1 MTRPGTPL
9 HWLLAFAL
17 IATGVVSG
25 VVLYCFDPSQGGIYP
40 VCLFHRMTGLM
51 CPGCGSLRA
60 LHQLLH
66 GHPAKAFQFN
76 PLLVTWI
83 PFGLWFGLAAW
94 CRGRTRV
101 AVAEGGRPASVKWL
115 WLCLGLGLAFTV
127 WRNIPG
133 TFFWNLPR

>member
-1 MTRPGTPL
+1 MTKPGTDL

-60 LHQLLH
+60 IHQLLH
-66 GHPAKAFQFN
+66 GHLARAFQFN
-76 PLLVTWI
+76 PLLVTFM

-94 CRGRTRV
+94 RRSATRA
-101 AVAEGGRPASVKWL
+101 AVAESGSVASGKWL
-115 WLCLGLGLAFTV
+115 WLCLGVGLAFTV

-133 TFFWNLPR
+133 TAFWNVPK

>member
-1 MTRPGTPL
+1 MTKPGTEL
-9 HWLLAFAL
+9 HWLLASAL
-17 IATGVVSG
+17 VATVVVSG

-60 LHQLLH
+60 IHQLLH
-66 GHPAKAFQFN
+66 GHLGSAFQFN
-76 PLLVTWI
+76 PLLI
-83 PFGLWFGLAAW
+83 ISMPLGLWFGLAARR
-94 CRGRTRV
+94 RGGTRA
-101 AVAEGGRPASVKWL
+101 AVAEGAGGVSGGWL

-133 TFFWNLPR
+133 TFFWNLPK